1 MIDEKLIEQMQYDFL
16 ELYSKDG
23 KIRSALNKT
32 YNGTSDYKDVD
43 TYAMHVGAIREKVI
57 LKYVP
62 DISPEDYAELGDKI
76 VYQGIKEN
84 YDYVCSV
91 AAETQLSLNKKA
103 NLGLNSVTPKF
114 NQDKADGIV
123 TLVKEAVDYKE
134 VTQAIN
140 QNIETY
146 SKGVVSD
153 FIHANADFQYNSGL
167 SPVIHRI
174 VAPGCCDWCSA
185 LGGTYEY
192 KDVKNTGNDIY
203 RFHANCKCQIVYD
216 PRDGGRR
223 INTKTQKEYSP
234 EIPQATT
241 TVKQQPKTT
250 TKTKKTTAEKSY
262 TSSNKDIN
270 KMTHAQL
277 VNEVIRVAP
286 DYFPKVSAEEARNRA
301 IALLRNGGNN
311 SDASLRKFI
320 KDVRKGKQHIHN

>member
-1 MIDEKLIEQMQYDFL
+1 MQYDFL
-16 ELYSKDG
+16 ELYGADG
-23 KIRSALNKT
+23 AIRNALKKT

-43 TYAMHVGAIREKVI
+43 VYAMHVGSIREKVI

-76 VYQGIKEN
+76 VYPSIKEN

-91 AAETQLSLNKKA
+91 AAETQLALNKKA
-103 NLGLNSVTPKF
+103 NIGLNSVTPSF

-123 TLVKEAVDYKE
+123 TLVKEAVDQKE

-140 QNIETY
+140 QNMETF

-153 FIHANADFQYNSGL
+153 FIHANADFHYNAGL
-167 SPVIHRI
+167 SPVIRRV
-174 VAPGCCDWCSA
+174 VAPGCCDWCTKM
-185 LGGTYEY
+185 GGTYEY
-192 KDVKNTGNDIY
+192 KDVKNTGNDVY
-203 RFHANCKCQIVYD
+203 RFHANCKCQIIYD

-223 INTKTQKEYSP
+223 INTKTQKEYSSELP
-234 EIPQATT
+234 QQKPASIP
-241 TVKQQPKTT
+241 QPKTT
-250 TKTKKTTAEKSY
+250 TTKTKSTAEKSY
-262 TSSNKDIN
+262 TTVNKDVS

-277 VNEVIRVAP
+277 VNEVIRIAP
-286 DYFPKVSAEEARNRA
+286 DYFPKVSADEARNRA

-320 KDVRKGKQHIHN
+320 KDVRKGKQHIYN